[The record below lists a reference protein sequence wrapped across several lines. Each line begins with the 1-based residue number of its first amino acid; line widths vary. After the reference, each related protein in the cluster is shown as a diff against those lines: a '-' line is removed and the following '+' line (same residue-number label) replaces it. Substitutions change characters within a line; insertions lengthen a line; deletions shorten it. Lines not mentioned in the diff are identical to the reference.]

1 MDKAEKEPRTE
12 QAIIEA
18 VERIYSSLETELLQT
33 PGKCKACGK
42 CCDFESFGHKLYIT
56 TPELTYFKTKLAKN
70 KISILPMT
78 TGVCPYRKDG
88 KCSVYPWRFAGCR
101 IFNCTGNADL
111 QGELSEKMIRQ
122 MKQICLQESLSYRYL
137 DLRTALNQAAVE

>member
-1 MDKAEKEPRTE
+1 MDKAQKGPRTE
-12 QAIIEA
+12 QAVVEA
-18 VERIYSSLETELLQT
+18 VERIYLSLEAELLQT
-33 PGKCKACGK
+33 PDKCKACGK

-56 TPELTYFKTKLAKN
+56 TPELLYFRAVLAKN
-70 KISILPMT
+70 KIPILPMK
-78 TGVCPYRKDG
+78 TGVCPYCKDG

-111 QGELSEKMIRQ
+111 QGELSEKMIRR

-137 DLRTALNQAAVE
+137 DLKTALNQAAAE